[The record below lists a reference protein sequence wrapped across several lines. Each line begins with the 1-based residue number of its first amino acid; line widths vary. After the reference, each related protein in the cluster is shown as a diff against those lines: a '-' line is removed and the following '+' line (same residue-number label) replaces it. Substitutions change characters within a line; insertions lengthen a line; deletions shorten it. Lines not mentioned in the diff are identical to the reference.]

1 MYSNFALNFNLNI
14 GYLPVAELTVNVF
27 ESSSLGA
34 MTAPAK
40 YIEHRGL

>member
-1 MYSNFALNFNLNI
+1 MKFGLI
-14 GYLPVAELTVNVF
+14 IRYLPVAELTVNVF

-34 MTAPAK
+34 ITAPAK